1 LFVVVWSDQWK
12 DHFRLIRERI
22 KVVMSAF
29 GRRAGG
35 EDTRVTGG
43 CFGGDID
50 TVIAWDTLMTRDP
63 NEGDIVIDFLECGYE
78 RLNTCRERVAGVRV
92 GNV

>member
-1 LFVVVWSDQWK
+1 M
-12 DHFRLIRERI
+12 

-35 EDTRVTGG
+35 RIRGLRG

-50 TVIAWDTLMTRDP
+50 TVIAWDALMARDP
-63 NEGDIVIDFLECGYE
+63 NEGDVVIDFLESGYE
-78 RLNTCRERVAGVRV
+78 RLNTCRERVGGVRV
-92 GNV
+92 GNVQH